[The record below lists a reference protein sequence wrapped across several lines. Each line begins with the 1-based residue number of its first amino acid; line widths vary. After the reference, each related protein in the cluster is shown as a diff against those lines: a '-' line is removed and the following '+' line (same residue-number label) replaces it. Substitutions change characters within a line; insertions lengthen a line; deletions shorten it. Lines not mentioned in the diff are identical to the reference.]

1 MKEIF
6 WQLYI
11 ALGVAML
18 IVEAIGLKSR
28 LEKYADDY
36 NAILGK
42 ARRLPP
48 AAQLLLTLVAA
59 LLTAS
64 AGAVFITVIVLTW
77 PLRAAFHAWRFIR
90 GDR

>member
-11 ALGVAML
+11 ALGAAML
-18 IVEAIGLKSR
+18 IVEVIGLNSR
-28 LEKYADDY
+28 LGKYVNDY
-36 NAILGK
+36 TALLNK

-48 AAQLLLTLVAA
+48 AAQLLFTLVAA
-59 LLTAS
+59 FLTAS
-64 AGAVFITVIVLTW
+64 AGAVFITLIVLTW
-77 PLRAAFHAWRFIR
+77 PLRAASHAWRFIR

>member
-18 IVEAIGLKSR
+18 IVETIGLKSR
-28 LEKYADDY
+28 LGKYVGDY
-36 NAILGK
+36 NSILNK
-42 ARRLPP
+42 ARSLPP

-64 AGAVFITVIVLTW
+64 AGAVFITVVVLTW
-77 PLRAAFHAWRFIR
+77 PLRAAYRALRFIR